1 MGKYDDILKREYKG
15 VEGRFHMSNSQRA
28 AQFAPFAALTGYGEM
43 IDASN
48 VIYDTR
54 KELSEDELE
63 ELNRCFSILKKKD
76 TVKVVYFDNGYYKE
90 LTGTVTRIDTY
101 EKTIRIDDLTIRLMN
116 LRTLEILDVVNG

>member
-15 VEGRFHMSNSQRA
+15 AEGRFHMSNSQRA

-76 TVKVVYFDNGYYKE
+76 TVKVVYFDNGYYRE

>member
-76 TVKVVYFDNGYYKE
+76 TVKVVYFDKGYYKE

-116 LRTLEILDVVNG
+116 LRTLEILEVVNG